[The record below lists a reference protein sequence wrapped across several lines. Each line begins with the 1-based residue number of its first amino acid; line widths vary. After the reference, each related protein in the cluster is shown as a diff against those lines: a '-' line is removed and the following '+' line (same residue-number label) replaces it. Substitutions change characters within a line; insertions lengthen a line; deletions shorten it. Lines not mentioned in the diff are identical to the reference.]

1 MQRRKLSFYS
11 LRSSTI
17 QPTRV
22 GPLEGVGNGGT
33 RSWKDTSL
41 GKPRMETWTAG
52 SWSNMSYFIVPLK
65 QIKHTGPSINVCWFQ
80 INGEWAGLAFTA
92 NCGTYYQGRC
102 IWLEFFFQ
110 CGLRWNLGYS
120 KDWLVITVTAPM
132 LYSLLLSYQ
141 LHARGQGQ
149 LHPERHLAGPL
160 CQQRHIPIYWSMTLN
175 CPPSQAPSC
184 LAQECCYQACRPLTT
199 PPPID
204 ELGW

>member
-1 MQRRKLSFYS
+1 MQRRKLDFYS

-22 GPLEGVGNGGT
+22 GQLEGVGNGGT
-33 RSWKDTSL
+33 CSWKDTSL
-41 GKPRMETWTAG
+41 GKPRAETWTAG
-52 SWSNMSYFIVPLK
+52 SRSNMSYFTVPLK
-65 QIKHTGPSINVCWFQ
+65 QIKHTGHSINVCWFQ

-92 NCGTYYQGRC
+92 NCGRSFLAGV
-102 IWLEFFFQ
+102 FFQ

-120 KDWLVITVTAPM
+120 KNWLVITLTVPM

-160 CQQRHIPIYWSMTLN
+160 CQQRHIPIYRSMTLN

-184 LAQECCYQACRPLTT
+184 LAQECCYQTCRPSKT

-204 ELGW
+204 ELSW